1 MGSLKKE
8 VEIFTAYGSAYA
20 YERHKNGE
28 LTGEY
33 GFQRE
38 ITLTINSPY
47 GTEATVNISIDD
59 AKEAVKIIQDA
70 IKKASVSEK
79 QLIKSAKNRS
89 SQLDAF
95 LGVMREEDE
104 E

>member
-8 VEIFTAYGSAYA
+8 VEVFAAYGEAYA
-20 YERHKNGE
+20 YEKQKNGE
-28 LTGEY
+28 LTDEY

-47 GTEATVNISIDD
+47 STEASISISIDE

-79 QLIKSAKNRS
+79 QLIRSA
-89 SQLDAF
+89 QLNAF
-95 LGVMREEDE
+95 LGVMRAEDE